1 RGRGRGGRSRRVSG
15 RGRRVPRQFDWRP
28 WRVSGAMV
36 YSDGQRRHVLRGQP
50 RPLGAGP
57 GHRPDPGQA
66 LPARHEGAR
75 EEAERIRRRDGH
87 RSGARLR
94 RAIGPARPRRPA
106 GGRSLDLRAA
116 ARGRAP
122 ALPRTTARPAPTA
135 RPEPTAREAPAAP
148 PAEPPARPVAAAPA
162 VPARTATAGP
172 TDSRPGDARKGAA
185 APVRTAAAT
194 PPARQLDPEVVEAC
208 CSLYQ
213 DRSYAEV
220 ISVGEEALGR
230 ARTDSLA
237 EDDAHDIAA
246 LWSVVALAKQAR
258 EDDEG
263 A

>member
-1 RGRGRGGRSRRVSG
+1 MAT
-15 RGRRVPRQFDWRP
+15 D
-28 WRVSGAMV
+28 
-36 YSDGQRRHVLRGQP
+36 L
-50 RPLGAGP
+50 P
-57 GHRPDPGQA
+57 G
-66 LPARHEGAR
+66 
-75 EEAERIRRRDGH
+75 
-87 RSGARLR
+87 S
-94 RAIGPARPRRPA
+94 
-106 GGRSLDLRAA
+106 
-116 ARGRAP
+116 
-122 ALPRTTARPAPTA
+122 TARPAPAA

-162 VPARTATAGP
+162 VPARTATPGP

-185 APVRTAAAT
+185 APVRPAAAT

-208 CSLYQ
+208 FALYQ

-263 A
+263 ARLALEQALATAPPGERTTYRQHLAARRTG